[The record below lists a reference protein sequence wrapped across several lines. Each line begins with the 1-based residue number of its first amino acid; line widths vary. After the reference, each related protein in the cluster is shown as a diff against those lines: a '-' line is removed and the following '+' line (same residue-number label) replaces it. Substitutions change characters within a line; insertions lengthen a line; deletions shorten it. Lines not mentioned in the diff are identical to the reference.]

1 MSATRN
7 EIIFFVLLF
16 CFVLYFELGKEN
28 FINYGYNS
36 KPPGYFNVIYTGYLS
51 VLLSD
56 TTVAWIK
63 DPTVTQDI
71 VFDDIF
77 KLRDFIMSKI
87 APPSNPNEKMLSS
100 SEQIDKKKIQPPNYD
115 TSWDFIMLVDRMG
128 RRRPNEA
135 RVSQNPSIM
144 KNSIDG
150 PILTKEEYLKLWE
163 DSSNGP
169 IISQEEARKQ

>member
-1 MSATRN
+1 MSVTRN

-36 KPPGYFNVIYTGYLS
+36 KPLGYFNVIYTGYLS

-56 TTVAWIK
+56 TTVAWVK
-63 DPTVTQDI
+63 DPTLSQDI

-77 KLRDFIMSKI
+77 KLRDFIMSKK
-87 APPSNPNEKMLSS
+87 ANEKMLSS

-128 RRRPNEA
+128 RRLPNEA

-163 DSSNGP
+163 DSSNGL
-169 IISQEEARKQ
+169 IEARKQ